1 MINRVITI
9 VLDGFGVGESPDAK
23 VYGDEGSN
31 TLKGIYENTKLDLPN
46 MKKLGL
52 YNIEGIGIENQ
63 AENPIGAYG
72 KAQEKSVGKNSP
84 VGHWEMSGYIT
95 NPGFKTYPQAF
106 PKEMIEE
113 FIEKTGVKGI
123 LCNEVGSGT
132 EILKRFG
139 EEHIKTGY
147 PIIYTSADSVFQIA
161 AHEDVIPVEKLYE
174 ICKITRKMLDK
185 KEYNVGTV
193 IARPFVGTCAKDF
206 TRTYNRKDFE
216 SNTFGKTMLDVISEN
231 GKQVISIGKIGDLF
245 SERGITKSIHTNG
258 NADGIEK
265 TIEKIKENTE
275 GLIYTNLVDFDML
288 YGHRNNIEG
297 YAKALEYFDSK
308 LPEIMENMKETDM
321 LIITADHG
329 NDPSTPST
337 DHSREY
343 IPIIIYGKQIK
354 ANTNIGTRKTYADIG
369 ATILDILQMPLLET
383 GESFKNEILDGIED
397 VKERDLVKKE
407 KEGNGKMD
415 IKEMGKQEKGAIS
428 ALVLFTVL
436 MFVTILMSVFI
447 IVGVRQKSGLKGGQ
461 RVAEVYEE
469 DVDRVAEVYNEVT
482 NKSTGNDELE
492 KLKEELAQ
500 ANATEDKIL
509 KDYKA
514 YANGK
519 LLTGTMANREATT
532 DAVSVAASGDY
543 AYIRIPQGGYLTN
556 ASSGYPEIK
565 ASIADINNATGYK
578 YTQSQYDE
586 SYNNGYNAGKTGV
599 TFTKL
604 TKVSGS
610 YDTNQHKTTYSTGIT
625 GKTLWKDI
633 FVVPMLIP
641 ASGNANNNFYNGT
654 SITYDASNGRVVIDA
669 TWTKGITIDVY
680 YLAE

>member
-31 TLKGIYENTKLDLPN
+31 TLKGIYENAKLDLPN

-216 SNTFGKTMLDVISEN
+216 SNTFGKTMLSEN

-397 VKERDLVKKE
+397 VKERDLVEKE

-415 IKEMGKQEKGAIS
+415 IKEMRKQEKGAIS
-428 ALVLFTVL
+428 TLVLFTVL

-447 IVGVRQKSGLKGGQ
+447 IVGVRQKSGLKSSQ

-469 DVDRVAEVYNEVT
+469 DVDRSDEVYNEVIS
-482 NKSTGNDELE
+482 KGTGNEELE

-641 ASGNANNNFYNGT
+641 ASGNANNNLYNGT